1 MDVVL
6 GEPPAWL
13 HPVVW
18 MGRMQTALRQH
29 APKNPLRALVWGAF
43 MAMIGPCVSGGLA
56 WLILAHTHGLARL
69 ILAVF
74 LLKSAFAVRA
84 LATAGW
90 SVSRPLAAGN
100 LGAAR
105 AALRGLVSR
114 DTMHLTAPLVAAA
127 AVESVAENASDSIV
141 APLIFYAIGG
151 VPGALAYRAIN
162 TLDAMIG
169 YRGELEWL
177 GKAAA
182 RLDDSRTCCPR
193 ALTALLLALAAP
205 LGRGSCRPRHRDLGA
220 RSTAHREPER
230 RPPDGGDGGRAR
242 RRAREDRA
250 LPARRG
256 PARARGGGRRPCGSR
271 HAGGG
276 GDRGGARVHRR
287 PLCDLSRVQSWSA
300 LAAASMVA
308 AKMRGCS
315 TFPPACRR
323 CRLPRRSSRRFA
335 PRIFRDTRTRQRCP
349 CAKPSAPGMTCPRA
363 RSSSAPARS
372 SSSGRSRAR
381 SVVRTAAGWSCG
393 LLSASTSRR

>member
-1 MDVVL
+1 LSDGVTILLGALAMDVVL

-182 RLDDSRTCCPR
+182 RLDDIANLLPARV
-193 ALTALLLALAAP
+193 TALLLALAAP
-205 LGRGSCRPRHRDLGA
+205 LGRGSVARAIAIWARDQRLTESPNAGHPMAAMAGGLGVELEKTGHYRLGA
-220 RSTAHREPER
+220 
-230 RPPDGGDGGRAR
+230 GLRAP
-242 RRAREDRA
+242 AAADVDRA
-250 LPARRG
+250 VRVML
-256 PARARGGGRRPCGSR
+256 
-271 HAGGG
+271 
-276 GDRGGARVHRR
+276 GAAAMAV
-287 PLCDLSRVQSWSA
+287 A
-300 LAAASMVA
+300 LAIIGV
-308 AKMRGCS
+308 
-315 TFPPACRR
+315 
-323 CRLPRRSSRRFA
+323 RFA
-335 PRIFRDTRTRQRCP
+335 T
-349 CAKPSAPGMTCPRA
+349 
-363 RSSSAPARS
+363 
-372 SSSGRSRAR
+372 
-381 SVVRTAAGWSCG
+381 
-393 LLSASTSRR
+393 